1 MGTRMAIGLLWE
13 VGQKSNDELVGY
25 FDKLCDIWLIGMLE
39 NPECEG
45 VDETIEVMDCGGV
58 DPISLVVL
66 EGGGDD
72 EELG

>member
-1 MGTRMAIGLLWE
+1 
-13 VGQKSNDELVGY
+13 
-25 FDKLCDIWLIGMLE
+25 MLE